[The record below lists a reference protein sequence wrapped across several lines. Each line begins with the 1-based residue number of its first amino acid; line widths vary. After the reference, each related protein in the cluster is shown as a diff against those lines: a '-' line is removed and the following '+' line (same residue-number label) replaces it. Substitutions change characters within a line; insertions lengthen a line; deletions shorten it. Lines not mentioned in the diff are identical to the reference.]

1 MSYFPSIA
9 IEFQLI
15 DVGMRWRQQAHCSYF
30 ISFKKKVNKQAK
42 NCGSN
47 KTAHGRLQC
56 LFDLEIM
63 WKKGT
68 FVSNDGFFLSSI
80 FLSFIASRCA
90 NEIDRKK
97 KQANTVRCSSYQAD
111 TEYRKED
118 RRSAATSSLLMN
130 IIISF
135 FSVIFIRL
143 TSVIFIDF
151 SCLLF
156 VFFSFSFSRCR
167 CQSTDTGIGLIN
179 VSSSQFS
186 GNIIRRMS
194 NVCIDISIQ
203 SVENERKKAK
213 INHCSHDVCY
223 EYSTA
228 LGSISGILCVAVHP
242 EIRHQTRCFHIWF
255 CWAKDH
261 VQK

>member
-15 DVGMRWRQQAHCSYF
+15 DVGMSWSSYF
-30 ISFKKKVNKQAK
+30 SLKKKVNKQAK

-68 FVSNDGFFLSSI
+68 FVSNDGFFSSI

-97 KQANTVRCSSYQAD
+97 NKQIRCGALRIRQTRNID
-111 TEYRKED
+111 RKIGG
-118 RRSAATSSLLMN
+118 RQQHPLCSW
-130 IIISF
+130 I
-135 FSVIFIRL
+135 
-143 TSVIFIDF
+143 
-151 SCLLF
+151 LLF
-156 VFFSFSFSRCR
+156 LFFLLFSFDLLRWFSLIFPVCFLFFFSFSFSRCR

-179 VSSSQFS
+179 VSSSQSS

-255 CWAKDH
+255 SWAKDH